1 MRHGKGRLETIFQRS
16 HRRIERPRTG
26 GAAMSARVDDP
37 VDAFCRDNPAAL
49 APTGDGVLDGLR
61 FAAKDVFDIAGTRT
75 GFGQPQW
82 LATHAPAQT
91 HADCITRL
99 LAAGAQL
106 VGRTISDELCYSLTG
121 DNSHYG
127 APKNSWGLDR
137 LSGGSSSGS
146 AAAVCAGLVDFALGT
161 DCGGSVRVPSSYCG
175 LLGLRTT
182 HGRVPTPGLL
192 RFARAFDCIGWFARD
207 ADIFARVGRV
217 LLPDAR
223 ESGAFKRVL
232 IAADAFEAVEADIAD
247 ALTPAIDTIAAQADE
262 IQTIRLADDGL
273 ACWFETFRILQ
284 AADVWDAL
292 GDWVT
297 QTRPTLGPGVR
308 ERMAQ
313 AARID
318 AGALRK
324 ARVHRADIVARLAN
338 LIGEDDVVV
347 LPTTPRP
354 APPRGETDASL
365 ETTYRSQAMSLLCSA
380 GLAGLPQMSLPLTM
394 KDGLPL
400 GLSIMTRRNG
410 DMRLIELA
418 GRVCPQAPIPPG
430 RAPL

>member
-1 MRHGKGRLETIFQRS
+1 
-16 HRRIERPRTG
+16 
-26 GAAMSARVDDP
+26 MSTTLDTVG
-37 VDAFCRDNPAAL
+37 AFCRDNPAAL
-49 APTGDGVLDGLR
+49 APTGEGVLNGLL
-61 FAAKDVFDIAGTRT
+61 FAVKDVFDIAGTRT

-82 LATHAPAQT
+82 LASHPPADT
-91 HADCITRL
+91 NADCIDRL
-99 LAAGAQL
+99 LAAGGEL

-121 DNSHYG
+121 DNIHYG
-127 APKNSWGLDR
+127 APANSWGLGR
-137 LSGGSSSGS
+137 LAGGSSSGS

-182 HGRVPTPGLL
+182 HGRVATRGLL
-192 RFARAFDCIGWFARD
+192 RFASQFDCIGWFARD
-207 ADIFARVGRV
+207 AHIFERVGRV

-223 ESGAFKRVL
+223 EQGDFKRVL
-232 IAADAFEAVEADIAD
+232 IATDAFEAVDTEIAAAFLS
-247 ALTPAIDTIAAQADE
+247 ALETLGAQADRMQE
-262 IQTIRLADDGL
+262 IQLAEDGL
-273 ACWFETFRILQ
+273 AEWFETFRIIQ

-292 GDWVT
+292 GDWVA

-308 ERMAQ
+308 ERIEQAGQINAAQLREAQ
-313 AARID
+313 A
-318 AGALRK
+318 
-324 ARVHRADIVARLAN
+324 HRAEIVKRLDS

-354 APPRGETDASL
+354 APPRGATDEAL
-365 ETTYRSQAMSLLCSA
+365 ETTYRYQAMSLLCSA
-380 GLAGLPQMSLPLTM
+380 GLAGLPQMNLPLAM

-418 GRVCPQAPIPPG
+418 RRVCPQAPVPPKA
-430 RAPL
+430 APA

>member
-1 MRHGKGRLETIFQRS
+1 MAPAGE
-16 HRRIERPRTG
+16 
-26 GAAMSARVDDP
+26 GALS
-37 VDAFCRDNPAAL
+37 
-49 APTGDGVLDGLR
+49 GLR
-61 FAAKDVFDIAGTRT
+61 FAAKDVFEIAGTRT

-82 LATHAPAQT
+82 LASHPPADT
-91 HADCITRL
+91 NADCIDRL
-99 LAAGAQL
+99 LAAGGEL

-121 DNSHYG
+121 DNVHYG
-127 APKNSWGLDR
+127 APRNSWGLDR

-146 AAAVCAGLVDFALGT
+146 AAAVCAGQVDFALGT

-182 HGRVPTPGLL
+182 HGRVATRGLL
-192 RFARAFDCIGWFARD
+192 RFASQFDCIGWFARD
-207 ADIFARVGRV
+207 AHIFEQVGRV
-217 LLPDAR
+217 LLPAAR
-223 ESGAFKRVL
+223 EQGAFKRLL
-232 IAADAFEAVEADIAD
+232 IATDAFDVVDTEVADAFAP
-247 ALTPAIDTIAAQADE
+247 ALETLGAQTDE
-262 IQTIRLADDGL
+262 VQEIRLADDGL
-273 ACWFETFRILQ
+273 DRWFETFRIIQ

-308 ERMAQ
+308 ERIAQ

-318 AGALRK
+318 AAELRH
-324 ARVHRADIVARLAN
+324 AQAHRVEIIARLDR

-354 APPRGETDASL
+354 APPRGASDAVL

-380 GLAGLPQMSLPLTM
+380 GLAGLPQMNLPLAM

-418 GRVCPQAPIPPG
+418 GRVCPQAPVPPDL
-430 RAPL
+430 ALA